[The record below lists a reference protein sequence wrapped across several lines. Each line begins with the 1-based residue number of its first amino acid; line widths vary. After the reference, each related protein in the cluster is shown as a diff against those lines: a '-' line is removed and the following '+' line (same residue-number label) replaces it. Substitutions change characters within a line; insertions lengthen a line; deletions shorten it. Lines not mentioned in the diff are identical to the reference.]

1 MGGALGV
8 LGVGYAGRSQRR
20 MRRVNRSAARLS
32 RGGIGD
38 LRVECVKEVSG
49 RVFSSIWGAGAPWE
63 RPPTDYLKVVHGELL
78 YRIVVVWKVLCQGVI
93 FDSLVEWDSILLHVV
108 EEWSGS
114 NAAIDGF
121 VIFDLGG
128 CKIAVTAISIRSREK
143 VGSVEGIGGV
153 YSGRAPDLALRSLD
167 SG

>member
-1 MGGALGV
+1 M
-8 LGVGYAGRSQRR
+8 
-20 MRRVNRSAARLS
+20 
-32 RGGIGD
+32 
-38 LRVECVKEVSG
+38 
-49 RVFSSIWGAGAPWE
+49 
-63 RPPTDYLKVVHGELL
+63 
-78 YRIVVVWKVLCQGVI
+78 VVWKVLCQGVI
-93 FDSLVEWDSILLHVV
+93 FDGLVEWDSILLHAV

-121 VIFDLGG
+121 VRFDLGG

>member
-1 MGGALGV
+1 MRFAASPCGV
-8 LGVGYAGRSQRR
+8 AKAVYR
-20 MRRVNRSAARLS
+20 MRLF
-32 RGGIGD
+32 
-38 LRVECVKEVSG
+38 G
-49 RVFSSIWGAGAPWE
+49 RFS
-63 RPPTDYLKVVHGELL
+63 V
-78 YRIVVVWKVLCQGVI
+78 QGVI
-93 FDSLVEWDSILLHVV
+93 FDGLVEWDSILLHAV

>member
-49 RVFSSIWGAGAPWE
+49 RVSFSIWGAGAPWE
-63 RPPTDYLKVVHGELL
+63 RPPTDYLKS
-78 YRIVVVWKVLCQGVI
+78 
-93 FDSLVEWDSILLHVV
+93 SLTDTLPTGCPRDKFP
-108 EEWSGS
+108 WSV
-114 NAAIDGF
+114 D
-121 VIFDLGG
+121 
-128 CKIAVTAISIRSREK
+128 SRE
-143 VGSVEGIGGV
+143 
-153 YSGRAPDLALRSLD
+153 RTQ
-167 SG
+167 